1 MTPRPKRR
9 TLAERDREAIQTP
22 PPPPQKAPAR
32 PRGLGR
38 GMMTEAKGNKT
49 TDTTAAN
56 KTSKA
61 TGTKSPKGKP
71 PRRRGAPATGR
82 VVVNIWI
89 DRTLWAQAKTLY
101 LRAHPG
107 HEVALVEWVDD
118 IINTYLDRRRGA
130 LISAPAGEEGQIVK
144 ITLTPATKQ
153 RIIDT
158 VEDHSLHG
166 RAISRSAVISAAL
179 RRAVADAGGSTVPV
193 FQGRLPRGRRP
204 QP

>member
-1 MTPRPKRR
+1 MTPRPRRR
-9 TLAERDREAIQTP
+9 TLAERDAQAIQTP
-22 PPPPQKAPAR
+22 PPPPQKVPAR

-38 GMMTEAKGNKT
+38 GMIAPPKGNKD
-49 TDTTAAN
+49 TDTTAAT
-56 KTSKA
+56 KSSKA
-61 TGTKSPKGKP
+61 GRKGAPKDGP

-82 VVVNIWI
+82 VIVNIWV

-118 IINTYLDRRRGA
+118 IIVAYLDHRREA
-130 LISAPAGEEGQIVK
+130 LISSPMGDEGQIVK

-153 RIIDT
+153 RVIDT
-158 VEDHSLHG
+158 VEDHSLRG
-166 RAISRSAVISAAL
+166 WAISRSAVISAAL
-179 RRAVADAGGSTVPV
+179 RRAVADAGGSAVPA

>member
-9 TLAERDREAIQTP
+9 TLAERDAQAIQTP
-22 PPPPQKAPAR
+22 PAPPRKEAPR
-32 PRGLGR
+32 PRGLQR
-38 GMMTEAKGNKT
+38 GVLEAKSTTATTPTRTTKT
-49 TDTTAAN
+49 TKRKSAAQ
-56 KTSKA
+56 
-61 TGTKSPKGKP
+61 
-71 PRRRGAPATGR
+71 RRGAPATGR
-82 VVVNIWI
+82 VIVNIWI

-118 IINTYLDRRRGA
+118 IVNDYLDNRAA
-130 LISAPAGEEGQIVK
+130 LISAPTGDEGQIVK
-144 ITLTPATKQ
+144 LTLTPATKQ
-153 RIIDT
+153 RVIDT
-158 VEDHSLHG
+158 VENHSLHG

>member
-22 PPPPQKAPAR
+22 PAPPRKKAPH
-32 PRGLGR
+32 PRGKQR
-38 GMMTEAKGNKT
+38 GVHVAEP
-49 TDTTAAN
+49 TTA
-56 KTSKA
+56 TTTTRTTKA
-61 TGTKSPKGKP
+61 TKHKSATQ
-71 PRRRGAPATGR
+71 RRGAPATGR
-82 VVVNIWI
+82 VIVNIWI
-89 DRTLWAQAKTLY
+89 DRNLWAQAKTLY

-118 IINTYLDRRRGA
+118 IINTYLDNRRDT
-130 LISAPAGEEGQIVK
+130 LISTPMGDEGQIVK

-153 RIIDT
+153 RVIDT
-158 VEDHSLHG
+158 VEDHSLRG

-179 RRAVADAGGSTVPV
+179 RRAVADAGGSAVPV

>member
-9 TLAERDREAIQTP
+9 TLAERDAQAIQTP
-22 PPPPQKAPAR
+22 PAPPQKAPAR

-38 GMMTEAKGNKT
+38 GAPALIKKTET
-49 TDTTAAN
+49 TNAT
-56 KTSKA
+56 KPSKA
-61 TGTKSPKGKP
+61 GRKGTPKDSP

-82 VVVNIWI
+82 VIVNIWI
-89 DRTLWAQAKTLY
+89 DRVLWAQAKTLY

-107 HEVALVEWVDD
+107 HEVAMVEWVDGV
-118 IINTYLDRRRGA
+118 INAYLDRRQGA

-179 RRAVADAGGSTVPV
+179 RRAVADDGGSTVPV

>member
-9 TLAERDREAIQTP
+9 TLAERDREAIQA
-22 PPPPQKAPAR
+22 PPQKAPAR

-38 GMMTEAKGNKT
+38 GMMTATKGNEV
-49 TDTTAAN
+49 TDTTTAT
-56 KTSKA
+56 KSSKD
-61 TGTKSPKGKP
+61 GRKSSPKGKP

-82 VVVNIWI
+82 VIVNIWI

-107 HEVALVEWVDD
+107 HEVALVAWVEEV
-118 IINTYLDRRRGA
+118 INTYLDNRRA
-130 LISAPAGEEGQIVK
+130 SISAPMGDEGQIVK

-153 RIIDT
+153 RVIDT

-179 RRAVADAGGSTVPV
+179 RRAVADAGGSAVPV

>member
-9 TLAERDREAIQTP
+9 TLAERDREAIQA
-22 PPPPQKAPAR
+22 PPQKAPAR

-38 GMMTEAKGNKT
+38 GRMTATKGNEV
-49 TDTTAAN
+49 TDTTTAT
-56 KTSKA
+56 KSSKA
-61 TGTKSPKGKP
+61 GRKSSPNGKP
-71 PRRRGAPATGR
+71 PRRREAPATGR
-82 VVVNIWI
+82 VIVNIWI

-118 IINTYLDRRRGA
+118 IVNAYLDNRRA
-130 LISAPAGEEGQIVK
+130 SISAPMGDEGQIVK
-144 ITLTPATKQ
+144 LTLTPATKQ
-153 RIIDT
+153 RVIDT

-179 RRAVADAGGSTVPV
+179 RRAVADAGGSAVPV

>member
-9 TLAERDREAIQTP
+9 TLAERDAQAIQTP
-22 PPPPQKAPAR
+22 PRKKEPH
-32 PRGLGR
+32 PRGNQR
-38 GMMTEAKGNKT
+38 GVHVAEQ
-49 TDTTAAN
+49 TTA
-56 KTSKA
+56 TTTTRTTKA
-61 TGTKSPKGKP
+61 TKRKSATQ
-71 PRRRGAPATGR
+71 RLGAPATSR
-82 VVVNIWI
+82 VIVNIWI

-107 HEVALVEWVDD
+107 HEVALVEWVEEV
-118 IINTYLDRRRGA
+118 INTYLDNRRA
-130 LISAPAGEEGQIVK
+130 NISAPMGDEGQIVK
-144 ITLTPATKQ
+144 ITLTPSTKQ

-166 RAISRSAVISAAL
+166 RALSRSAVISAAL
-179 RRAVADAGGSTVPV
+179 RRAVADAGGSAVPV

>member
-9 TLAERDREAIQTP
+9 TLAERDAQAIQTP
-22 PPPPQKAPAR
+22 PPPPQNAPAR

-38 GMMTEAKGNKT
+38 GMMTPPKGNKD
-49 TDTTAAN
+49 TDTTAAT
-56 KTSKA
+56 KSSKA
-61 TGTKSPKGKP
+61 GRKGAPKDSP

-82 VVVNIWI
+82 VIVNIWI

-118 IINTYLDRRRGA
+118 IIVAYLNHRREA
-130 LISAPAGEEGQIVK
+130 LISSPMGDEGQIVK

-153 RIIDT
+153 RVIDT
-158 VEDHSLHG
+158 VEDHSLRG

-179 RRAVADAGGSTVPV
+179 RRAVADAGGSAVPA

>member
-9 TLAERDREAIQTP
+9 TLAERDAQAIQTP
-22 PPPPQKAPAR
+22 PRKKEPH
-32 PRGLGR
+32 PRGNQR
-38 GMMTEAKGNKT
+38 GVHVAEHT
-49 TDTTAAN
+49 TRTT
-56 KTSKA
+56 KA
-61 TGTKSPKGKP
+61 TKRKSATQ
-71 PRRRGAPATGR
+71 RLGAPATSR
-82 VVVNIWI
+82 VIVNIWI

-107 HEVALVEWVDD
+107 HEVALVEWVEEV
-118 IINTYLDRRRGA
+118 INTYLDNRRA
-130 LISAPAGEEGQIVK
+130 NISAPMGDEGQIVK
-144 ITLTPATKQ
+144 ITLTPSTKQ

-166 RAISRSAVISAAL
+166 RALSRSAVISAAL
-179 RRAVADAGGSTVPV
+179 RRAVADAGGSAVPV

>member
-1 MTPRPKRR
+1 M
-9 TLAERDREAIQTP
+9 I
-22 PPPPQKAPAR
+22 
-32 PRGLGR
+32 
-38 GMMTEAKGNKT
+38 
-49 TDTTAAN
+49 
-56 KTSKA
+56 
-61 TGTKSPKGKP
+61 
-71 PRRRGAPATGR
+71 
-82 VVVNIWI
+82 VNIWI
-89 DRTLWAQAKTLY
+89 DRVLWAQARTLY

-107 HEVALVEWVDD
+107 HEVALVEWVDGV
-118 IINTYLDRRRGA
+118 INTYLDHRRDA
-130 LISAPAGEEGQIVK
+130 LISSTMGDEGQIVK

>member
-22 PPPPQKAPAR
+22 PTPPRKKEPH
-32 PRGLGR
+32 PRSLQR
-38 GMMTEAKGNKT
+38 GVLTAKP
-49 TDTTAAN
+49 TTA
-56 KTSKA
+56 TSPTKPIKA
-61 TGTKSPKGKP
+61 TKRKNVA
-71 PRRRGAPATGR
+71 PRRRGAPSTGR
-82 VVVNIWI
+82 AVVNIWV
-89 DRTLWAQAKTLY
+89 DRALWGQAKTLY

-107 HEVALVEWVDD
+107 HEVAMVEWVDGV
-118 IINTYLDRRRGA
+118 INAYLDRRRGA

-144 ITLTPATKQ
+144 ITLTPATRQ
-153 RIIDT
+153 RVIDT

>member
-9 TLAERDREAIQTP
+9 TLAERDAQAIQTP
-22 PPPPQKAPAR
+22 PAPPRKEAPR
-32 PRGLGR
+32 PRGLQR
-38 GMMTEAKGNKT
+38 GVLEAKSTTATTPTRTTKT
-49 TDTTAAN
+49 TKRKSAAQ
-56 KTSKA
+56 
-61 TGTKSPKGKP
+61 
-71 PRRRGAPATGR
+71 RRGAPATGR
-82 VVVNIWI
+82 VIVNIWI

-118 IINTYLDRRRGA
+118 VINDYLDNRAA
-130 LISAPAGEEGQIVK
+130 LISAPMGDEGQIVK

-179 RRAVADAGGSTVPV
+179 RRAVADAGGSAVPV

>member
-9 TLAERDREAIQTP
+9 TLAERDREDIQTP
-22 PPPPQKAPAR
+22 PAPPRKKAPH
-32 PRGLGR
+32 PRGRQR
-38 GMMTEAKGNKT
+38 GVLVAEPTTPTSPTKPIKT
-49 TDTTAAN
+49 TKRKTA
-56 KTSKA
+56 S
-61 TGTKSPKGKP
+61 

-82 VVVNIWI
+82 VIVNIWI

-118 IINTYLDRRRGA
+118 LVDAYLDNRRA
-130 LISAPAGEEGQIVK
+130 SISAP
-144 ITLTPATKQ
+144 TKQ
-153 RIIDT
+153 RVIDT

-179 RRAVADAGGSTVPV
+179 RRAVADAGGSAVPA

>member
-9 TLAERDREAIQTP
+9 TLAERDREAIRTP
-22 PPPPQKAPAR
+22 PATPRKEAPH
-32 PRGLGR
+32 PRGLQR
-38 GMMTEAKGNKT
+38 GVQVVEPTTPTSSTKPIKT
-49 TDTTAAN
+49 TKRKSAAQ
-56 KTSKA
+56 
-61 TGTKSPKGKP
+61 
-71 PRRRGAPATGR
+71 RRGAPPSGR
-82 VVVNIWI
+82 VIVNIWI

-101 LRAHPG
+101 LRAYPG
-107 HEVALVEWVDD
+107 HEVALVEWVEEV
-118 IINTYLDRRRGA
+118 INTYLDHRRAA
-130 LISAPAGEEGQIVK
+130 LISVPMGDEGQIVK

-153 RIIDT
+153 RVIDT

-179 RRAVADAGGSTVPV
+179 RRAVADAGGSTVPA

>member
-1 MTPRPKRR
+1 MTRPKRR

-22 PPPPQKAPAR
+22 PAPPQKEAAPA
-32 PRGLGR
+32 LGPQR
-38 GMMTEAKGNKT
+38 RAPATKS
-49 TDTTAAN
+49 TAATRST
-56 KTSKA
+56 KPIKA
-61 TGTKSPKGKP
+61 TKHKNGA
-71 PRRRGAPATGR
+71 RRREAPPTGR
-82 VVVNIWI
+82 VVVNIWV
-89 DRTLWAQAKTLY
+89 DRTLWGQAKTLY

-107 HEVALVEWVDD
+107 HEIAMVEWVDD
-118 IINTYLDRRRGA
+118 IINAYLDHRRGA

-144 ITLTPATKQ
+144 ITLTPTTKQ

>member
-9 TLAERDREAIQTP
+9 TLAERDAQAIQTP
-22 PPPPQKAPAR
+22 PTPPRKKEPH
-32 PRGLGR
+32 PRGLQR
-38 GMMTEAKGNKT
+38 GVLETEPT
-49 TDTTAAN
+49 TTP
-56 KTSKA
+56 TSPTKPIKA
-61 TGTKSPKGKP
+61 TKRKSGA
-71 PRRRGAPATGR
+71 PRRSGAPATGR
-82 VVVNIWI
+82 VIVNIWI

-107 HEVALVEWVDD
+107 HEVALVEWVEEV
-118 IINTYLDRRRGA
+118 INTYLDNRRA
-130 LISAPAGEEGQIVK
+130 SISAPMGDEGQIVK
-144 ITLTPATKQ
+144 LTLTPATKQ
-153 RIIDT
+153 RVIDT

-179 RRAVADAGGSTVPV
+179 RRAVADAGGSAVPV

>member
-9 TLAERDREAIQTP
+9 TLAERDAQAIQTP
-22 PPPPQKAPAR
+22 PAPPRKEAPR
-32 PRGLGR
+32 PRGLQR
-38 GMMTEAKGNKT
+38 GVLEAKSTTATTPTRTTKT
-49 TDTTAAN
+49 TKRKSAAQ
-56 KTSKA
+56 
-61 TGTKSPKGKP
+61 
-71 PRRRGAPATGR
+71 RRGAPATGR
-82 VVVNIWI
+82 VIVNIWI

-118 IINTYLDRRRGA
+118 VINTYLDNRRA
-130 LISAPAGEEGQIVK
+130 SISAPMGDEGQIVK
-144 ITLTPATKQ
+144 LTLTPATKQ
-153 RIIDT
+153 RVIDT

-179 RRAVADAGGSTVPV
+179 RRAVADAGGSAVPV

>member
-22 PPPPQKAPAR
+22 PAPPRKKAPH
-32 PRGLGR
+32 PRGKQR
-38 GMMTEAKGNKT
+38 GVHVAEP
-49 TDTTAAN
+49 TTA
-56 KTSKA
+56 TTTTRTTKA
-61 TGTKSPKGKP
+61 TKRKSATQ
-71 PRRRGAPATGR
+71 RRGAPATSR
-82 VVVNIWI
+82 VIVNIWI

-107 HEVALVEWVDD
+107 HEVALVEWVEEV
-118 IINTYLDRRRGA
+118 INTYLDNRRA
-130 LISAPAGEEGQIVK
+130 NISAPMGDEGQIVK
-144 ITLTPATKQ
+144 ITLTPSTKQ

-166 RAISRSAVISAAL
+166 RALSRSAVISAAL
-179 RRAVADAGGSTVPV
+179 RRAVADAGGSAVPV

>member
-9 TLAERDREAIQTP
+9 TLAERDAQAIQTP
-22 PPPPQKAPAR
+22 PAPPRKKAPR
-32 PRGLGR
+32 PRGLQR
-38 GMMTEAKGNKT
+38 GVLEAKS
-49 TDTTAAN
+49 TTA
-56 KTSKA
+56 TTPTRTTKA
-61 TGTKSPKGKP
+61 TKRKSAAQ
-71 PRRRGAPATGR
+71 RRGAPATGR
-82 VVVNIWI
+82 VIVNIWI

-118 IINTYLDRRRGA
+118 IVNTYLDNRAA
-130 LISAPAGEEGQIVK
+130 LISAPTGDEGQIVK
-144 ITLTPATKQ
+144 LTLTPATKQ

-179 RRAVADAGGSTVPV
+179 RRAVADAGGSAVPV

>member
-22 PPPPQKAPAR
+22 PAPPHKAPAR
-32 PRGLGR
+32 TRGLGR
-38 GMMTEAKGNKT
+38 GMMAAAKGNKT

-56 KTSKA
+56 KPSKA
-61 TGTKSPKGKP
+61 TGTKSPKGSP

-118 IINTYLDRRRGA
+118 VIVAYLDHRRDA
-130 LISAPAGEEGQIVK
+130 LISAPMGDEGQIVK
-144 ITLTPATKQ
+144 ITLTPATRQ
-153 RIIDT
+153 RVIDT
-158 VEDHSLHG
+158 VEDHSLRG

-179 RRAVADAGGSTVPV
+179 RRAVADAGGSAVPV

>member
-9 TLAERDREAIQTP
+9 TLAERDAQAIQTP
-22 PPPPQKAPAR
+22 PQKAPSR

-38 GMMTEAKGNKT
+38 GMMTAAKGNKN
-49 TDTTAAN
+49 TDTTAATKPS
-56 KTSKA
+56 KTGRK
-61 TGTKSPKGKP
+61 GTPKDSP

-118 IINTYLDRRRGA
+118 IINTYLDNRRA
-130 LISAPAGEEGQIVK
+130 SISAPMGDEGQIVK

-153 RIIDT
+153 RVIDT

-179 RRAVADAGGSTVPV
+179 RRAVADAGGSTVPA

>member
-22 PPPPQKAPAR
+22 PAPPRKKAPH
-32 PRGLGR
+32 PRGKQR
-38 GMMTEAKGNKT
+38 GVHVAEP
-49 TDTTAAN
+49 TTA
-56 KTSKA
+56 TTTTRTTKA
-61 TGTKSPKGKP
+61 TKRKSATQ
-71 PRRRGAPATGR
+71 RRGAPATGR
-82 VVVNIWI
+82 VIVNIWI

-118 IINTYLDRRRGA
+118 IVNAYLDNRRA
-130 LISAPAGEEGQIVK
+130 SISAPMGDEGQIVK

-153 RIIDT
+153 RVIDT

-179 RRAVADAGGSTVPV
+179 RRAVADAGGSAVPV

>member
-22 PPPPQKAPAR
+22 PDPPQKAPAR
-32 PRGLGR
+32 PRGLSR
-38 GMMTEAKGNKT
+38 GMMAAAKGNEV
-49 TDTTAAN
+49 TDTT
-56 KTSKA
+56 KSSKV
-61 TGTKSPKGKP
+61 GRKGSPKGKL

-82 VVVNIWI
+82 VIVNIWI

-107 HEVALVEWVDD
+107 HEVALVEWVEEV
-118 IINTYLDRRRGA
+118 INTYLDNRAA
-130 LISAPAGEEGQIVK
+130 LISAPTGDEGQIVK

-153 RIIDT
+153 RVIDT
-158 VEDHSLHG
+158 VEDHSLRG

-179 RRAVADAGGSTVPV
+179 RRAVADAGGSAVPV

>member
-9 TLAERDREAIQTP
+9 TLAERDAQAIQTP
-22 PPPPQKAPAR
+22 PAPPRKEAPR
-32 PRGLGR
+32 PRGLQR
-38 GMMTEAKGNKT
+38 GVLEPEPT
-49 TDTTAAN
+49 TP
-56 KTSKA
+56 TSPTKPIKA
-61 TGTKSPKGKP
+61 TKRKSGAS
-71 PRRRGAPATGR
+71 RRLGAPATGR
-82 VVVNIWI
+82 MIVNIWI

-118 IINTYLDRRRGA
+118 VINDYLDNRRAA
-130 LISAPAGEEGQIVK
+130 LISAPTGDEGQIVK
-144 ITLTPATKQ
+144 LTLTPATKQ
-153 RIIDT
+153 RVIDT

-166 RAISRSAVISAAL
+166 RALSRSAVISAAL
-179 RRAVADAGGSTVPV
+179 RRAVANAGGSAVPA

>member
-9 TLAERDREAIQTP
+9 TLAERDAQAIQTP
-22 PPPPQKAPAR
+22 PQKAPSR

-38 GMMTEAKGNKT
+38 GMMTAAKGNKN
-49 TDTTAAN
+49 TDTTAATKPS
-56 KTSKA
+56 KTGRK
-61 TGTKSPKGKP
+61 GTPKDSP

-82 VVVNIWI
+82 VIVNIWI
-89 DRTLWAQAKTLY
+89 DRVLWAQAKTLY

-107 HEVALVEWVDD
+107 HEVALVEWVDNV
-118 IINTYLDRRRGA
+118 INTYLDHRRDA
-130 LISAPAGEEGQIVK
+130 LISSPMGDEGQIVK

>member
-22 PPPPQKAPAR
+22 PAPPREKAPH
-32 PRGLGR
+32 PRGNQHGVHVA
-38 GMMTEAKGNKT
+38 EP
-49 TDTTAAN
+49 TTA
-56 KTSKA
+56 TTTTRTTKA
-61 TGTKSPKGKP
+61 TKRKSATQ
-71 PRRRGAPATGR
+71 RRGAPATGR

-107 HEVALVEWVDD
+107 HEVALVEWVEEV
-118 IINTYLDRRRGA
+118 INTYLDNRRA
-130 LISAPAGEEGQIVK
+130 SISAPTGDEGQIVK

-153 RIIDT
+153 RVIDT

-179 RRAVADAGGSTVPV
+179 RRAVADAGGSAVPV

>member
-22 PPPPQKAPAR
+22 PAPPRKKAPH
-32 PRGLGR
+32 PRGLQR
-38 GMMTEAKGNKT
+38 GVLTAEPT
-49 TDTTAAN
+49 TP
-56 KTSKA
+56 TSPTKPIKA
-61 TGTKSPKGKP
+61 TKRKSGAS
-71 PRRRGAPATGR
+71 RRPGAPATGR
-82 VVVNIWI
+82 VIVNIWI
-89 DRTLWAQAKTLY
+89 DRNLWAQAKTLY

-118 IINTYLDRRRGA
+118 VINAYLDNRRDT
-130 LISAPAGEEGQIVK
+130 LISTPMGDEGQIVK

-153 RIIDT
+153 RVIDT

-179 RRAVADAGGSTVPV
+179 RRAVADAGGSAVPV

>member
-1 MTPRPKRR
+1 MTSRPKRR

-22 PPPPQKAPAR
+22 PQKAPAR

-38 GMMTEAKGNKT
+38 GMMTATKGNKN
-49 TDTTAAN
+49 TDTTTATN
-56 KTSKA
+56 PSKTGRK
-61 TGTKSPKGKP
+61 GTPKDSP

-118 IINTYLDRRRGA
+118 VINDYLDNRRA
-130 LISAPAGEEGQIVK
+130 SISAPTGDEGQIVK

-153 RIIDT
+153 RVVDT

-166 RAISRSAVISAAL
+166 RALSRSAVISAAL
-179 RRAVADAGGSTVPV
+179 RRAVADAGGSAVPV

>member
-1 MTPRPKRR
+1 MTRPKRR
-9 TLAERDREAIQTP
+9 TLAERDAQAIQTP
-22 PPPPQKAPAR
+22 PAPLQKEAAPT
-32 PRGLGR
+32 RGLQR
-38 GMMTEAKGNKT
+38 GVLTAKPT
-49 TDTTAAN
+49 
-56 KTSKA
+56 KA
-61 TGTKSPKGKP
+61 TSPTKPIKATKRKNVAA
-71 PRRRGAPATGR
+71 RRRGAPPTGR
-82 VVVNIWI
+82 AVVNIWV
-89 DRTLWAQAKTLY
+89 DRTLWGQAKTLY

-107 HEVALVEWVDD
+107 HEIAMVEWVDD
-118 IINTYLDRRRGA
+118 IINAYLDHRRGA

-144 ITLTPATKQ
+144 ITLTPTTKQ

>member
-9 TLAERDREAIQTP
+9 TLAERDAQAIQTP
-22 PPPPQKAPAR
+22 PQKAPSR

-38 GMMTEAKGNKT
+38 GMMTAAKGNKN
-49 TDTTAAN
+49 TDTTTA
-56 KTSKA
+56 
-61 TGTKSPKGKP
+61 TKSSKTGRKGTPKGKP

-118 IINTYLDRRRGA
+118 VIVAYLDHRRAA
-130 LISAPAGEEGQIVK
+130 LISAPTGDEGQIVK

-153 RIIDT
+153 RVIDT
-158 VEDHSLHG
+158 VEDHSLRG

-179 RRAVADAGGSTVPV
+179 RRAVADAGGSTVPA